1 MIKIL
6 YDNMTWTNCVHTQPN
21 QYSENNSIFLMMS

>member
-1 MIKIL
+1 
-6 YDNMTWTNCVHTQPN
+6 MTWTNCVHTQPN